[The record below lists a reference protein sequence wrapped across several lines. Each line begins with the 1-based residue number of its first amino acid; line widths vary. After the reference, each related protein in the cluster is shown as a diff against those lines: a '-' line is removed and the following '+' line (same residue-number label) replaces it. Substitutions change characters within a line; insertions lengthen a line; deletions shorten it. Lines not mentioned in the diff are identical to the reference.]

1 MRDVPT
7 RTAWTPA
14 CASGGGH
21 REIIATPTVI
31 FGGAINDGMIVGFT
45 DERDAIDVDADV
57 PADSLLG
64 DGLQHRLAVLQDD
77 LEIDLLN
84 AVLLLLHVHLLGDLD
99 AQVVEGEP

>member
-1 MRDVPT
+1 M
-7 RTAWTPA
+7 PA
-14 CASGGGH
+14 CASGGDR
-21 REIIATPTVI
+21 REIISTPTVI
-31 FGGAINDGMIVGFT
+31 FGGAIDDGMIVGFA

-57 PADSLLG
+57 TADSLLG

-84 AVLLLLHVHLLGDLD
+84 AVLLLLHVDLLGDLD